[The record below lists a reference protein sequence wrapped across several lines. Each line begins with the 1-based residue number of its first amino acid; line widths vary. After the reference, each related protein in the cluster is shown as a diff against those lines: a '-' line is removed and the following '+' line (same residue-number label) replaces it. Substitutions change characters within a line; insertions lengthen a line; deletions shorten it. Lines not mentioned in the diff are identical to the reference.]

1 MDRFEFRNTLA
12 YPAPEG
18 RFPGELVAVA
28 VAAVSLLLS
37 VALSAVGGD
46 SPGYALSLAIV
57 LLLFVCLIAL
67 VVFAIMCIVR
77 IYRLSTKKERMEK
90 EPVLTEVRF
99 SGKKIS
105 VTHWKTTGSGDAK
118 AKEMLG
124 RYSLKPSD
132 IEALYYDESKGML
145 EIHMADQDGD
155 GTGTRVER
163 WYPMADADAK
173 ASLLERFS
181 RYADDNLQGRADPE
195 ALLASAGVE
204 WERGGSQPL
213 KGMDGNLGKST
224 DPNADGNQ
232 GWQSAQATVIEPRET
247 DQDKVKPYKVVQS
260 LLMIAGIALLLYF
273 GLARDDGMTGAI
285 LFIVLFATSF
295 VAQILG
301 VRAGK
306 VQRNAHQRAAICEG
320 ELEFFS
326 YMDRQGP
333 DSDMVTYS
341 FYFTPDATEAPRIT
355 SIGSYELEGK
365 RIVLHG
371 DFRKTDLCLQYGKAF
386 HEGIMAGG
394 PVPYDLPW
402 RGPDTDEVS
411 EIVIERDFKDEK
423 QLLDLLDSITAK

>member
-12 YPAPEG
+12 YPDPAG
-18 RFPGELVAVA
+18 TARRGMIAA
-28 VAAVSLLLS
+28 IIAAVSFLLCLILGS
-37 VALSAVGGD
+37 AAGDDAGDALAI
-46 SPGYALSLAIV
+46 AIV
-57 LLLFVCLIAL
+57 LLLIVCLVSL
-67 VVFAIMCIVR
+67 VIFAIWCIGYV
-77 IYRLSTKKERMEK
+77 YSLSTKKERMKK
-90 EPVLTEVRF
+90 EAVLTEVRF

-105 VTHWKTTGSGDAK
+105 VTHWKTTGSGDSK
-118 AKEMLG
+118 AKEMFG

-132 IEALYYDESKGML
+132 IESLYYDESKGML

-181 RYADDNLQGRADPE
+181 RYADDNLQDRADPE
-195 ALLASAGVE
+195 ALLASAGAE

-213 KGMDGNLGKST
+213 KGMDGNLGKAT
-224 DPNADGNQ
+224 DPDADGNQ

-285 LFIVLFATSF
+285 LFIVLFASSF

-301 VRAGK
+301 ARAGK

-320 ELEFFS
+320 ELEFLS
-326 YMDRQGP
+326 YRDRQGP
-333 DSDMVTYS
+333 DSDMVAYS

-355 SIGSYELEGK
+355 SIGSYELDGK

-423 QLLDLLDSITAK
+423 QLLDLLDSMTTK